1 MVLYLLHRDC
11 CALGDLHECVMPCR
25 AFHGVL
31 LVQHKP
37 LPVRD
42 SWPHKWHSHL
52 HWKRFAPATKAHL
65 TSLCGCLTCMPHRAL
80 VVEAL

>member
-1 MVLYLLHRDC
+1 MAYS
-11 CALGDLHECVMPCR
+11 

-52 HWKRFAPATKAHL
+52 HWKRFAPATNAHL
-65 TSLCGCLTCMPHRAL
+65 DLLCGCLTCMPIAL
-80 VVEAL
+80 SWLKLCKVLKR